1 MKTFRILILGF
12 IMLGSSFAQQ
22 ELKLINAT
30 YLGNEKRN
38 YYGEDAPGKLDIIWK
53 TDLGEGMTKVGS
65 KERNWKGSGWT
76 GQPLMVEE
84 EGELFLIQGS
94 LDHHLRKINAGSG
107 EIIWEYEFPDAIKG
121 TGALWTDNK
130 NGLMIIQGSRR
141 GLNYSTW
148 SSNLHPLRAVSYR
161 NGKELWRYHL
171 QRGASYSTDVDGT
184 ALIVNDTVYIG
195 LENGNFVVFDPRLD
209 KAESYK
215 EFKRPVTLE
224 KHALYHVDDKVR
236 HGQNLITESSPSR
249 LGDRIYITAGSGHV
263 YGYNLKTRKIDWDFF
278 VGADMDGS
286 PTVTY
291 DDCIL
296 VSVEKQYIEGQGG
309 VFKLDPSKPA
319 DSSCVVWYFPTE
331 NDSAEFAVWKG
342 GVIGTATVNDASK
355 SKGMPYLAGISAI
368 DGYLYLLEHDQVDTA
383 MVWGPNLKYR
393 YHKPRFLASRW
404 IGKSISTPLF
414 IGDRIV
420 AASYSGVSLFEF
432 DENQKLQRLERRYIG
447 GVESTP
453 FVYGGRIY
461 VGSRDGYLYCLG
473 ELQNP

>member
-1 MKTFRILILGF
+1 MKILRILFLGL
-12 IMLGSSFAQQ
+12 IMFGASFAQQ
-22 ELKLINAT
+22 DLKLINST

-53 TDLGEGMTKVGS
+53 TDLGEGMTKIGL

-84 EGELFLIQGS
+84 NGELFLIQSS
-94 LDHHLRKINAGSG
+94 LDHHLRKINAESG
-107 EIIWEYEFPDAIKG
+107 EIVWEYEFPDAVKG
-121 TGALWTDNK
+121 TGTLWGDN
-130 NGLMIIQGSRR
+130 NNDLLIIQGSRR

-148 SSNLHPLRAVSYR
+148 SSNLHPLRAVSYN
-161 NGKELWRYHL
+161 NGKEVWRYHL
-171 QRGASYSTDVDGT
+171 QRGASYSTDVDGS

-195 LENGNFVVFDPRLD
+195 LENGNLVVFDPHPER
-209 KAESYK
+209 AENYK

-224 KHALYHVDDKVR
+224 EHPLYHRNDKVQ

-249 LGDRIYITAGSGHV
+249 IGDHIYITAGSGHV

-331 NDSAEFAVWKG
+331 NDSTEFAKWKG
-342 GVIGTATVNDASK
+342 GVIGTATVNDFYK
-355 SKGMPYLAGISAI
+355 SEGMPYLAGISAI
-368 DGYLYLLEHDQVDTA
+368 DGYLYLLEHDQQDTA
-383 MVWGPNLKYR
+383 MVWGPYLKYR
-393 YHKPRFLASRW
+393 YYKPRFVASRW

-414 IGDRIV
+414 VGDRIV

-432 DENQKLQRLERRYIG
+432 DKDQKLKRLERRYIG

-453 FVYGGRIY
+453 FVYNKKIY
-461 VGSRDGYLYCLG
+461 VGSRDGFLYCLG
-473 ELQNP
+473 E

>member
-1 MKTFRILILGF
+1 MKILRILFLGL
-12 IMLGSSFAQQ
+12 IMFGASFAQQ
-22 ELKLINAT
+22 DLKLINST

-53 TDLGEGMTKVGS
+53 TDLGEGMTKIGL

-84 EGELFLIQGS
+84 NGELFLIQSS
-94 LDHHLRKINAGSG
+94 LDHHLRKINAESG
-107 EIIWEYEFPDAIKG
+107 EIVWEYEFPDAVKG
-121 TGALWTDNK
+121 TGTLWGDN
-130 NGLMIIQGSRR
+130 NNDLLIIQGSRR

-148 SSNLHPLRAVSYR
+148 SSNLHPLRAVSYN
-161 NGKELWRYHL
+161 NGKEVWRYHL
-171 QRGASYSTDVDGT
+171 QRGASYSTDVDGS

-195 LENGNFVVFDPRLD
+195 LENGNLVVFDPHPER
-209 KAESYK
+209 AENYK

-224 KHALYHVDDKVR
+224 EHPLYHRNDKVQ

-249 LGDRIYITAGSGHV
+249 IGDHIYITAGSGHV

-331 NDSAEFAVWKG
+331 NDSTEFAKWKG
-342 GVIGTATVNDASK
+342 GVIGTATVNDFYK
-355 SKGMPYLAGISAI
+355 SEGMPYLAGISAI
-368 DGYLYLLEHDQVDTA
+368 DGYLYLLEHDQQDTA

-393 YHKPRFLASRW
+393 YYKPRFVASRW

-414 IGDRIV
+414 VGDRIV

-432 DENQKLQRLERRYIG
+432 DKDQKLKRLERRYIG

-453 FVYGGRIY
+453 FVYNKKIY
-461 VGSRDGYLYCLG
+461 VGSRDGFLYCLG
-473 ELQNP
+473 E